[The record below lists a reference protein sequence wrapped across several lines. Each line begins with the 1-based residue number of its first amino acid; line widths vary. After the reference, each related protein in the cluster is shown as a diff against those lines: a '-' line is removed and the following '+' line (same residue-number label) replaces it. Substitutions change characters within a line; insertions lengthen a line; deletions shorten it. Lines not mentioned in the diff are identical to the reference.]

1 MNSSHNKV
9 YFSKFD
15 TGAPTLMEAGRRTS
29 NKSTWTFTV
38 GE

>member
-1 MNSSHNKV
+1 MNSTHNKL

-15 TGAPTLMEAGRRTS
+15 TGAPTLMQAGQRTS

-38 GE
+38 EE